1 MEKIFILD
9 GLDCANCA
17 AKIEEAVSKLD
28 GVENISVSFMTQRMT
43 FEIENEEK
51 LKEIKDLIKK
61 NRIRCWYHR
70 GILWIKRRKSY

>member
-17 AKIEEAVSKLD
+17 AKIEEAISKID
-28 GVENISVSFMTQRMT
+28 GVENVSVSFMTQRMT

-61 NRIRCWYHR
+61 IESDVD
-70 GILWIKRRKSY
+70 IIEESYE

>member
-61 NRIRCWYHR
+61 IESDVD
-70 GILWIKRRKSY
+70 IIEESYE

>member
-17 AKIEEAVSKLD
+17 AKIEEAISKID
-28 GVENISVSFMTQRMT
+28 GVENVSVSFMTQRMT
-43 FEIENEEK
+43 FEIENEKK

-61 NRIRCWYHR
+61 IESDVD
-70 GILWIKRRKSY
+70 IIEESYE

>member
-17 AKIEEAVSKLD
+17 AKIEEAVSKID
-28 GVENISVSFMTQRMT
+28 GVENVSVSFMTQRMT

-61 NRIRCWYHR
+61 IESDVD
-70 GILWIKRRKSY
+70 IIEESYE

>member
-61 NRIRCWYHR
+61 NRIRC
-70 GILWIKRRKSY
+70 

>member
-17 AKIEEAVSKLD
+17 AMIEEAVSKLD

-61 NRIRCWYHR
+61 IESDVD
-70 GILWIKRRKSY
+70 IIEESYE

>member
-51 LKEIKDLIKK
+51 LKEIKDLNKK
-61 NRIRCWYHR
+61 IESDVD
-70 GILWIKRRKSY
+70 IIEESYE

>member
-1 MEKIFILD
+1 MGKIFILD

-61 NRIRCWYHR
+61 IESDVD
-70 GILWIKRRKSY
+70 IIEESYE

>member
-28 GVENISVSFMTQRMT
+28 GVENVSVSFMTQRMT

-51 LKEIKDLIKK
+51 LKEIKDLIK
-61 NRIRCWYHR
+61 RIESDVD
-70 GILWIKRRKSY
+70 IIEESYE

>member
-28 GVENISVSFMTQRMT
+28 GVENVSVSFMTQRMT
-43 FEIENEEK
+43 FEIENEKK

-61 NRIRCWYHR
+61 IESDVD
-70 GILWIKRRKSY
+70 IIEESYE

>member
-9 GLDCANCA
+9 GLDCANCD

-61 NRIRCWYHR
+61 IESDVD
-70 GILWIKRRKSY
+70 IIEESYE

>member
-17 AKIEEAVSKLD
+17 AKIEEAISKID
-28 GVENISVSFMTQRMT
+28 GVENVSVSFMTQKMT

-61 NRIRCWYHR
+61 IESDVD
-70 GILWIKRRKSY
+70 IIEESYE

>member
-28 GVENISVSFMTQRMT
+28 GAENVSVSFMTQRMT

-61 NRIRCWYHR
+61 IESDVD
-70 GILWIKRRKSY
+70 IIEESYE

>member
-28 GVENISVSFMTQRMT
+28 GVENISVSFMTQIMK

-61 NRIRCWYHR
+61 IESDVD
-70 GILWIKRRKSY
+70 IIEESYE

>member
-61 NRIRCWYHR
+61 IESDVD
-70 GILWIKRRKSY
+70 II

>member
-17 AKIEEAVSKLD
+17 AKIEEAISKID

-61 NRIRCWYHR
+61 IESDVD
-70 GILWIKRRKSY
+70 IIEESYE

>member
-28 GVENISVSFMTQRMT
+28 GVENVSVSFMTQRMT

-61 NRIRCWYHR
+61 IESDVD
-70 GILWIKRRKSY
+70 IIEESYE

>member
-1 MEKIFILD
+1 MEKIFILY

-61 NRIRCWYHR
+61 IESDVD
-70 GILWIKRRKSY
+70 IIEESYE

>member
-17 AKIEEAVSKLD
+17 AKIEEAVSKID
-28 GVENISVSFMTQRMT
+28 GVENVSVSFMTQRMT
-43 FEIENEEK
+43 FEIENEKK

-61 NRIRCWYHR
+61 IESDVD
-70 GILWIKRRKSY
+70 IIEESYE